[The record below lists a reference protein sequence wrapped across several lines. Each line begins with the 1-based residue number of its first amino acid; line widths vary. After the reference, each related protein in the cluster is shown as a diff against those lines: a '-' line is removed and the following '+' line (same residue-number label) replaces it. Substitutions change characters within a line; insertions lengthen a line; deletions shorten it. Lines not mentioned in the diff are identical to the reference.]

1 MEKEIFKLERRK
13 FTVNIRQTLFV
24 LFLLIEV
31 FFVQE
36 TFFVLIFRIR
46 SWHILLVYYPPQI
59 TLSLL
64 TCLLVRLSASNL
76 TC

>member
-36 TFFVLIFRIR
+36 IFFVLIVRMR
-46 SWHILLVYYPPQI
+46 SWHILLVYYQQI
-59 TLSLL
+59 TLSLV